1 MGDDAGVRAER
12 EPAAPTS
19 CAWCGATADEP
30 PVTWTVQSSDRGLE
44 YLCEKCTR
52 ENVRK
57 IEGSL
62 PTEYW

>member
-1 MGDDAGVRAER
+1 MPVVAGEQTTTGMVA
-12 EPAAPTS
+12 
-19 CAWCGATADEP
+19 CAWCGAMVDDV
-30 PVTWTVQSSDRGLE
+30 PVTWTVQSSDRGVE

-62 PTEYW
+62 PTEWW